1 MSDIGRLGSM
11 TVILASSGAGK
22 STFLQALAGKLQ
34 DNSKTEIGAEILY
47 LGWKG
52 EDVDLIKLTH
62 SGGEHKRVSTGEV
75 LVGSQSL
82 FLCDEISTGLDSAA
96 TLDIV
101 NLMASWHWESL
112 TISKGFNEHQF
123 ESPEVFKEAKSVANL
138 ARSKK
143 KSEFGLAFVA
153 STMLLLNRKIE
164 RSSFAMGKSIEAL
177 IIGLVMG
184 MIYFDASSTYY
195 LRLIFFSTALFER
208 QARQQITISFQLR
221 KVFYKQR
228 PRSFFRTTSYA
239 IAESVVHIPANMT
252 VSFVLG
258 TFFYFMSGLT
268 RTFENGQCLRSS
280 EDSTKQEQKV
290 EAMHNGPRLLC
301 DSAVRRREAI
311 IAEGYCTREPGRMV
325 ALVVTVMDAI
335 AVRAMN
341 LVHETLDLSQFLV
354 NGGLVVGGAEE
365 TRDIWCRVL
374 CSRMSSRVSGRLIV
388 MREVQSIA
396 CTGRTRFISLAFSIF
411 ELFKG
416 LLLLQRGGF
425 SANCGEL
432 GVDSVKMLDY
442 FALIPGTEEIRPQY
456 NPSTYG
462 WCWYGYQP

>member
-1 MSDIGRLGSM
+1 MVEDTKHALHPMSDIGRLGSM

-22 STFLQALAGKLQ
+22 STFLQALTGKLQ

-52 EDVDLIKLTH
+52 EDVDLIKLTQ
-62 SGGEHKRVSTGEV
+62 
-75 LVGSQSL
+75 LVDQ
-82 FLCDEISTGLDSAA
+82 TDSRIPTDQPQEMRDIAA
-96 TLDIV
+96 TKI
-101 NLMASWHWESL
+101 L
-112 TISKGFNEHQF
+112 TISKGFSEHQF
-123 ESPEVFKEAKSVANL
+123 ESPEVFKKAKSVANL

-195 LRLIFFSTALFER
+195 LRLIFFSTALFQR

-268 RTFENGQCLRSS
+268 RTFEKYIVFCL
-280 EDSTKQEQKV
+280 ELLAFQHAISTYMTILECSILQYYSRTSAV
-290 EAMHNGPRLLC
+290 SDLC
-301 DSAVRRREAI
+301 DLLPLV
-311 IAEGYCTREPGRMV
+311 PG
-325 ALVVTVMDAI
+325 
-335 AVRAMN
+335 
-341 LVHETLDLSQFLV
+341 
-354 NGGLVVGGAEE
+354 
-365 TRDIWCRVL
+365 
-374 CSRMSSRVSGRLIV
+374 
-388 MREVQSIA
+388 
-396 CTGRTRFISLAFSIF
+396 
-411 ELFKG
+411 
-416 LLLLQRGGF
+416 
-425 SANCGEL
+425 
-432 GVDSVKMLDY
+432 
-442 FALIPGTEEIRPQY
+442 
-456 NPSTYG
+456 
-462 WCWYGYQP
+462 